1 MGATKAAPKIP
12 AVTTLLQSNV
22 VPVVTIA
29 CIPRLLLS
37 PPCKN
42 VPKQKPFRLSVSHEF
57 NSGRLLATLKC
68 LFKVNHRKDSMYSA
82 KRPDTQNELDKA
94 QEIHH
99 LGQGRISKL
108 NSDDLKDNIST

>member
-12 AVTTLLQSNV
+12 AVTTLLQSSL

-29 CIPRLLLS
+29 CIPKLLLS

-68 LFKVNHRKDSMYSA
+68 LFKVNHPKDVFCKKAWYYELNINLIRH
-82 KRPDTQNELDKA
+82 KRV
-94 QEIHH
+94 I
-99 LGQGRISKL
+99 I
-108 NSDDLKDNIST
+108 